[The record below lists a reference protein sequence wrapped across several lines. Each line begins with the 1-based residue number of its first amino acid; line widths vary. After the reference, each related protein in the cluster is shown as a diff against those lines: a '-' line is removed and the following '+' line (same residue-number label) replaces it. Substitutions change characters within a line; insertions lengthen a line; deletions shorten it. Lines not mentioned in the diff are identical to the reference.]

1 MIPYGKHSI
10 SQSDIEAV
18 IDTLENSFL
27 TQGNKVPAFEQAI
40 CQYVGANY
48 AVATNSATSALHIAC
63 LGLGLTSEDIGW
75 TVPLTFA
82 ASANAMRYC
91 GAQVDFVDIDL
102 ATGCISVGAL
112 AQKIEQAASEN
123 RLPKV
128 LIVVHYSGISCD
140 MEAIAK
146 LCQPYDI
153 KIIED
158 ASHAIGGKYQNKIIG
173 NCQHSDCTIFSFH
186 PVKIIT
192 SGEGGMVV
200 TNNEQLAQQMKLF
213 SSHGITKSST
223 QSAEPWLYQQQT
235 LGFNYRLSDIH
246 AALGLSQLSKLDS
259 FVEQRN
265 KIAQIYNKE
274 LSPLPIKLLSVPNN
288 SMSAW
293 HIYVIK
299 LTEQSKITR
308 EELFNKL
315 HQAGIGCQV
324 HYIPVHT
331 HPYYRNLGFDWGQFP
346 NAEKFYQNCLTI
358 PLFPSLEEKQE
369 VVIQELTRLLE

>member
-10 SQSDIEAV
+10 SQSDIDAV

-27 TQGNKVPAFEQAI
+27 TQGEKVPAFEQAI

-91 GAQVDFVDIDL
+91 GAHVDFVDIDL
-102 ATGCISVGAL
+102 ATGCVSVDEL
-112 AQKIEQAASEN
+112 AEKIEQAAIEN

-146 LCQPYDI
+146 LCQPYGI

-158 ASHAIGGKYQNKIIG
+158 ASHAIGGKYQNKVIG
-173 NCQHSDCTIFSFH
+173 NCQYSDCTIFSFH

-200 TNNEQLAQQMKLF
+200 TNNEQLAQKMKLY
-213 SSHGITKSST
+213 SSHGITKSSI
-223 QSAEPWLYQQQT
+223 QSNEPWLYQQQT

-246 AALGLSQLSKLDS
+246 AALGLSQLTKLDN

-265 KIAQIYNKE
+265 KLAQIYNKG
-274 LSPLPIKLLSVPNN
+274 LSSLPVKLLSVPEDC
-288 SMSAW
+288 MSAW
-293 HIYVIK
+293 HIYVIQ
-299 LTEQSKITR
+299 LTEQSPLNR
-308 EELFNKL
+308 AELYAKL
-315 HQAGIGCQV
+315 QERKIGCQV
-324 HYIPVHT
+324 HYIPVHW
-331 HPYYRNLGFDWGQFP
+331 HPYYQELGFKQGQFS
-346 NAEKFYQNCLTI
+346 NSESFYNHCLTL
-358 PLFPSLEEKQE
+358 PLYPEMERQEEVIDSL
-369 VVIQELTRLLE
+369 VNLL

>member
-10 SQSDIEAV
+10 SRSDIEAV

-27 TQGNKVPAFEQAI
+27 TQGDKVPAFEQAI
-40 CQYVGANY
+40 CQYVGAKY
-48 AVATNSATSALHIAC
+48 ANATNSATSALHIAC
-63 LGLGLTSEDIGW
+63 MGLGLTSEDIGW

-91 GAQVDFVDIDL
+91 GAEVDFVDIDL
-102 ATGCISVGAL
+102 ATGCISVQLL
-112 AQKIEQAASEN
+112 AEKLEKAVKLN

-146 LCQPYDI
+146 LCLPYNI

-158 ASHAIGGKYQNKIIG
+158 ASHAIGGMYKSNIIG
-173 NCQHSDCTIFSFH
+173 NCQYSDCTIFSFH

-200 TNNEQLAQQMKLF
+200 TNNQQLSEKMKLY
-213 SSHGITKSST
+213 SSHGITKNSAD
-223 QSAEPWLYQQQT
+223 SAEPWLYQQET

-259 FVEQRN
+259 FVEQRSLLAN
-265 KIAQIYNKE
+265 KYKE
-274 LSPLPIKLLSVPNN
+274 KLSALPVKFLTPPKACQ
-288 SMSAW
+288 SAW
-293 HIYVIK
+293 HIFVIQ
-299 LTEQSKITR
+299 LTNESPINRVDLYK
-308 EELFNKL
+308 ELHN
-315 HQAGIGCQV
+315 HGIGCQV
-324 HYIPVHT
+324 HYIPVHW
-331 HPYYRNLGFDWGQFP
+331 HPYYQSLGFKQEQYT
-346 NAEKFYQNCLTI
+346 NSNTFYQRCITLPLYPGLENQNLIVEKLSQLLT
-358 PLFPSLEEKQE
+358 
-369 VVIQELTRLLE
+369 